1 MPQAGIREISCNI
14 SNANT
19 GIPQCY
25 LHPGKIEKIMLIP
38 KGTQFSATDV
48 LTLSTKL
55 KALAAQATESSRGYP
70 IGNFIG
76 FEDKSTETTTT
87 TTPFGSQILG
97 AEGRFGWMHQYEVG
111 GMNYMSKLRT
121 FEGAQGS
128 YDLLIFDKKNQAV
141 IGTTPDDPAYVLKG
155 LSLDLIMNPLVKWAD
170 GTNGTKY
177 MIGFYFSD
185 PTELMDR
192 LSYQVLPTGSNVMSI
207 NGLRDLELSVN
218 TALAAGVVKLNIK
231 TDYGAVNLY
240 PIEGADL
247 QALTWTAEQEATGTS
262 ISVAVALDA
271 ATQSL
276 QFTLSGGGY
285 TGLASGATLIIKSP
299 TVTAMTAT
307 VPGFANSQIIL
318 TKP

>member
-1 MPQAGIREISCNI
+1 MPIAGIREISCNI

-19 GIPQCY
+19 GIPQCS
-25 LHPGKIEKIMLIP
+25 LNPGKIEKIMLIP
-38 KGTQFSATDV
+38 KGTKFTATDV

-55 KALAAQATESSRGYP
+55 KAIAAQATESLRGYP

-87 TTPFGSQILG
+87 TTQFGTQILG
-97 AEGRFGWMHQYEVG
+97 AEGRFAWQFQYDNG
-111 GMNYMSKLRT
+111 GINYMSKLRT
-121 FEGAQGS
+121 FEGAQGA
-128 YDLLIFDKKNQAV
+128 YDLLIFDKKNNAV
-141 IGTTPDDPAYVLKG
+141 IGTTPEDSTYVLQG
-155 LSLDLIMNPLVKWAD
+155 ISLDLIMNPLVKWAD
-170 GTNGTKY
+170 GANSTMYKLFVALN
-177 MIGFYFSD
+177 D

-192 LSYQVLPTGSNVMSI
+192 MSYQVLPSTNSVMAI
-207 NGLRDLELSVN
+207 VGLRDLELSVN

-240 PIEGADL
+240 SIEGADL

-276 QFTLSGGGY
+276 QFTLSGAGY

-299 TVTAMTAT
+299 TVTAMTST